1 MSGNEKRIESPDEIV
16 DILEKIPKF
25 NNHNQKGQG
34 LKLLTQGQMLHR
46 LPFFL
51 AQLKAWSN

>member
-25 NNHNQKGQG
+25 NNHNQKGQE

-46 LPFFL
+46 LPFF
-51 AQLKAWSN
+51 